1 MAVMEWKQI
10 KPDFSSSN
18 NSMQNAMSGLSSAG
32 TVFEKMR
39 EGILA
44 EEQRA
49 IENARAAD
57 AAALAQATLDEEI
70 RANQA
75 LEDYRAGQ
83 LANEQERLRLQ
94 GALNDS
100 EIKRNNAL
108 TQQTMADIDQR
119 NANKRAWQLSV
130 STVDTLSP
138 RFQDYD
144 NAVKA
149 QTVTREAFDQ
159 DKATNKDKSIY
170 KDYTD
175 YDAFQK
181 ANAAK
186 IEEHEKWLAK
196 NGINKADFT
205 GLGTT
210 HGRVNMLEKAF
221 VANGGF
227 GSIKD
232 YLSIADTNG
241 LVFETT
247 KMQQEAATKAEWAK
261 KERDLATPNGID
273 AQLKP
278 YAMNDDARNA
288 LNQLALTLITKKGN
302 STLSNQDILNDL
314 ITRTVLPGI
323 DADIITR
330 AYRYFDGNPSISF
343 KTKKDLDAALE
354 TAGLKASSG
363 AAGSGTVLGN
373 SGSGNSS
380 GKTEVV
386 KPTPEQ
392 LVPFLPKE
400 SQDALSENLE
410 SWRTMYTS
418 LNGQEPS
425 EQEVQ
430 AAREAMINRA
440 VKSTG
445 ANLSA
450 PNLDIHKIKQRFS
463 DEALRQAGILNG
475 KQASFITQEQF
486 DTLMKQQNVKYPS
499 MFMTSDLN
507 PFK

>member
-1 MAVMEWKQI
+1 MAIQEWKHI
-10 KPDFSSSN
+10 TPNFSGSN
-18 NSMQNAMSGLSSAG
+18 AAMSNAMQSISQAG

-49 IENARAAD
+49 IENQRA
-57 AAALAQATLDEEI
+57 QDELNETI

-94 GALNDS
+94 EAVNAS
-100 EIKRNNAL
+100 EIERNQAL
-108 TQQTMADIDQR
+108 TKQTMAKIDQD
-119 NANKRAWQLSV
+119 NANKRAWQLAV
-130 STVDTLSP
+130 KGIDALSP
-138 RFQDYD
+138 QFQTYD
-144 NAVKA
+144 NLLKA
-149 QTVTREAFDQ
+149 QAVTREAFDK
-159 DKATNKDKSIY
+159 DKLTNTDKSIY
-170 KDYTD
+170 KDYAD

-181 ANAAK
+181 ANTAEIAK
-186 IEEHEKWLAK
+186 IEQWLTD

-221 VANGGF
+221 AANGGF
-227 GSIKD
+227 GSVKD

-241 LVFETT
+241 LIYETD
-247 KMQQEAATKAEWAK
+247 KMKQDAATKAEWAK

-278 YAMNDDARNA
+278 YSMNDDARNA
-288 LNQLALTLITKKGN
+288 LNQLALTLITNKGN

-314 ITRTVLPGI
+314 ITRTVLPGM
-323 DADIITR
+323 DANAITR
-330 AYRYFDGNPSISF
+330 AYRYFAGNPNISF
-343 KTKKDLDAALE
+343 KTKEDLDAVLE
-354 TAGLKASSG
+354 TAGLKAASG
-363 AAGSGTVLGN
+363 AVGSGTVLGN

-380 GKTEVV
+380 GKTEIV

-400 SQDALSENLE
+400 SQDALSNDLE

-425 EQEVQ
+425 EKEVQ

-486 DTLMKQQNVKYPS
+486 NTLMKQQNVKYPS